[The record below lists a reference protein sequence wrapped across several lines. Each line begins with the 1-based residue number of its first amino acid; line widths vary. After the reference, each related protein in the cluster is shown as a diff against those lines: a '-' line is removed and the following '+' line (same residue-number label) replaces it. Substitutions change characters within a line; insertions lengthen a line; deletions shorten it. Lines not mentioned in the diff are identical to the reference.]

1 MSIILLPSVRGK
13 HQMLD
18 TISMQV
24 GLVAAVAAGTVAILS
39 FIYSMYKVATRVE
52 AAIGK
57 DDQGRTISDR
67 MDRVEYQLWENGG
80 ESLADRVNEI
90 DKNSRE
96 TAVEVRLIKEILLQH
111 LGALRSDSG
120 QKQRRTKKS
129 VA

>member
-1 MSIILLPSVRGK
+1 
-13 HQMLD
+13 MLD

-24 GLVAAVAAGTVAILS
+24 GLVAAFAAGTVAILS
-39 FIYSMYKVATRVE
+39 FVYSMYKVATRVE

-111 LGALRSDSG
+111 LGALRSDSE
-120 QKQRRTKKS
+120 QKKRRTKKS

>member
-1 MSIILLPSVRGK
+1 MFSEV
-13 HQMLD
+13 
-18 TISMQV
+18 SMQV
-24 GLVAAVAAGTVAILS
+24 GMVAALITGSFAILG

-57 DDQGRTISDR
+57 DEQGRTISDR

-96 TAVEVRLIKEILLQH
+96 TAVEVRFIKEILLQH
-111 LGALRSDSG
+111 LGSLGSES
-120 QKQRRTKKS
+120 KTKVRRGKKS
-129 VA
+129 AA